1 MKPYNQPFEASLKPH
16 AHATT
21 NNNRLWE
28 RFKSTHLIRRALGS
42 YIPKQ
47 QHLLGLIVVLVGS
60 LFSIWL
66 NGRITAWTEGK
77 LVGLSSLTLA
87 ILIGMVLGNTL
98 YPKLAPSLSA
108 GVSFSKAKILRLAIV
123 LYGFKITLTQVA
135 SVGYSAVAIDALV
148 LSSTF
153 IITYLIGTKW
163 LKMDTTTTLLIGSGA
178 SICGAAAVIAAE
190 PVVKAEAHKVTIAVA
205 TVVVFGTLSML
216 LYPMLYQ
223 MGWLAS
229 VLDAQ
234 HYGVYIGSTI
244 HEVAQVVVAGNA
256 VSAEVG
262 NTAVVTKMI
271 RVMMLAPFLLLLSI
285 FLTSKD
291 NKAALSPDSSNNL
304 DSSDSLASSNR
315 SATSLTSRNQPQSSK
330 LQSLIQRLK
339 QIHVP
344 WFAFVFIAMVAL
356 NSVLTASSIPM
367 IESFTG
373 LMINIDNLLLTMA
386 MFALGLTTHLSAV
399 KQAGIKPLILAAIM
413 FIWLVL
419 GGAMINLAISQF

>member
-28 RFKSTHLIRRALGS
+28 RFKKAHLIRRALGS

-291 NKAALSPDSSNNL
+291 NKTVLSPDSSDGL
-304 DSSDSLASSNR
+304 DDLASSNR
-315 SATSLTSRNQPQSSK
+315 SATSLTSHNQPQSSK

-339 QIHVP
+339 QIHIP

-356 NSVLTASSIPM
+356 NSLLTASSTPM

-399 KQAGIKPLILAAIM
+399 KQAGIKPLILAAMM

-419 GGAMINLAISQF
+419 GGAMINLVISQF